1 MASGE
6 STVRPGPAP
15 LPAGH
20 ELPGRP
26 CSVASAL
33 DLVGD
38 KWSLLVVRE
47 IFFGN
52 RRFNEIARNTG
63 APRDRLAA
71 RLRALIEA
79 GVLEQR
85 EYQTAPSR
93 SEYHLTA
100 AGRDLEPVIHALLAW
115 GDRWVSPTPPVTVMH
130 GDHELDSESTCRACG
145 EVVAP
150 RSLRIRVNRAGWDR
164 SGAATT
170 D

>member
-1 MASGE
+1 M
-6 STVRPGPAP
+6 
-15 LPAGH
+15 
-20 ELPGRP
+20 
-26 CSVASAL
+26 ASAL

-38 KWSLLVVRE
+38 KWSLLIVRE

-71 RLRALIEA
+71 RLRALVEV

-93 SEYHLTA
+93 SEYRLTA
-100 AGRDLEPVIHALLAW
+100 AGRDLEPVINALLAW
-115 GDRWVSPTPPVTVMH
+115 GDRWVSQTPPATLMH
-130 GDHELDSESTCRACG
+130 GDHELDAERVCRNCG
-145 EVVAP
+145 EVVDP
-150 RSLRIRVNRAGWDR
+150 QSLRVRVNGIGWDR
-164 SGAATT
+164 HGKITA